1 MITKTKQTHTDQMAV
16 KTSLPLRVFLELEA
30 RAHGETVGIAAVVR
44 QLLLKWHASLPD
56 AERRA
61 KR

>member
-30 RAHGETVGIAAVVR
+30 RAHGETVGIAAVITWR
-44 QLLLKWHASLPD
+44 HWLNQNKP
-56 AERRA
+56 RF
-61 KR
+61 